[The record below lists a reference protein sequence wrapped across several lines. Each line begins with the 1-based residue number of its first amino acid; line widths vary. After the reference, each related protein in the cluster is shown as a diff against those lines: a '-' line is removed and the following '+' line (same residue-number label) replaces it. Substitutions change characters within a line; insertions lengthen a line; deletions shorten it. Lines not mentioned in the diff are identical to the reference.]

1 MLNINDLTLTYPQK
15 NGEKY
20 VALNRVK
27 LCVDDGEIAVIIGKS
42 GCGKTS
48 LLKAIA
54 GLLPLESGNIQLNGI
69 DITKYETKDRNLAI
83 VSQSIALYPS
93 MTVYDNFAMPLRAA
107 KVPAEEIKARV
118 KEAAELLE
126 IDWLLSRKP
135 AQLSLGQQQRVA
147 LGRALIK
154 CADLY
159 LFDEP
164 FCNLDTVLREKL
176 QLDLLAMKHILNAPI
191 LFVTHDQREAMV
203 LADQLIV
210 MVDGEIRQ
218 CGKPLDIYH
227 HPIDDEVKSLVC
239 EESYD

>member
-15 NGEKY
+15 NEEKY

-54 GLLPLESGNIQLNGI
+54 GLLPIESGNIQLNGI
-69 DITKYETKDRNLAI
+69 DITKYETKDRNLAM

-107 KVPAEEIKARV
+107 RVSAEEIKARV

>member
-15 NGEKY
+15 NEEEY

-48 LLKAIA
+48 LLKVIA
-54 GLLPLESGNIQLNGI
+54 GLLPIESGNIQLNGI
-69 DITKYETKDRNLAI
+69 DITKYETKDRNLAM

-107 KVPAEEIKARV
+107 RVPAEEIKARV

>member
-1 MLNINDLTLTYPQK
+1 MLKVNDLTLTYPQK
-15 NGEKY
+15 NGDKHI
-20 VALNRVK
+20 ALNHVG
-27 LCVDDGEIAVIIGKS
+27 LCVDVGEIAVIIGKS

-48 LLKAIA
+48 MLKAIA
-54 GLLPLESGNIQLNGI
+54 GLLPIESGTIQLNGI
-69 DITKYETKDRNLAI
+69 DITKFETKDRNLAM

-93 MTVYDNFAMPLRAA
+93 MTVYDNFAIPLRAA
-107 KVPAEEIKARV
+107 KLPADRIKSRV
-118 KEAAELLE
+118 QEVAELLE

-147 LGRALIK
+147 LGRALVK

-159 LFDEP
+159 MFDEP
-164 FCNLDTVLREKL
+164 FCNLDTTLREKL
-176 QLDLLAMKHILNAPI
+176 QLELLSMKHILNAPM
-191 LFVTHDQREAMV
+191 LFVTHDRREAMV

-227 HPIDDEVKSLVC
+227 HPIDDEVRSLIC
-239 EESYD
+239 E